1 MKSQI
6 SETDQNYIQNK
17 TQERINTTTIIDPE
31 EKKINS
37 WNLKNFLKISELWK
51 RPLTTMGYQ

>member
-37 WNLKNFLKISELWK
+37 WNLKNFLKISEL
-51 RPLTTMGYQ
+51 